1 MLEKEAIERGIDI
14 KTLKDEQK
22 KLAKLVVLKD
32 AFDFK
37 NATRFAGIDLETLKT
52 KEILAAI
59 AVLDENMELVEEK
72 YAIKPA
78 KFPYIPG
85 FRAYRELPCI
95 LAVYDKLEELPDVIF
110 IEAHGISHPR
120 GLGLASHLGVS
131 INKPVIGITNQILV
145 GEEKGNQVM
154 LNSKIIAEKVV
165 TKEGS
170 KPFYVSI
177 GNMISLKSAV
187 ELVKKS
193 IREPHKLPET
203 LVQARKIA
211 QRVKKEMNV

>member
-1 MLEKEAIERGIDI
+1 MLEKEAIEKGIDI
-14 KTLKDEQK
+14 GALKKEQEKT
-22 KLAKLVVLKD
+22 AKLVVLKD

-37 NATRFAGIDLETLKT
+37 NATRFAGIDIETLKT
-52 KEILAAI
+52 KEILASI
-59 AVLDENMELVEEK
+59 AVLDENMEPVEEK

-95 LAVYDKLEELPDVIF
+95 LAAYDKLEELPDVVF

-120 GLGLASHLGVS
+120 GLGLSSHFGVS
-131 INKPVIGITNQILV
+131 VNKSVIGIAKQMLV
-145 GEEKGNQVM
+145 GKEKGENVM
-154 LNSKIIAEKVV
+154 LNGKIIAKKVT

-170 KPFYVSI
+170 KPFYVSP
-177 GNMISLKSAV
+177 GNMISLNSAV
-187 ELVKKS
+187 ELVKKC
-193 IREPHKLPET
+193 IREPHKLPEP
-203 LVQARKIA
+203 LVQARKIS